1 MKISD
6 PVIRVEHFTKRYGNF
21 EAVRDISFEV
31 GAGEIFGF
39 CGPNGAGKSTTIN
52 TLCTILPDSEGE
64 ITICG
69 HDLRTQPDSVRK
81 DIGVVFQDMALDP
94 KLTVLETLRLHCDFY
109 GVPVNETEGRIDE
122 VLELLDLGE
131 KKNYPVG
138 GLSGGMKRRVEIARG
153 ILHSPKILFLDEPT
167 TGLDPGSRENVWAY
181 IRKLQKKTGMTIFL
195 TTHYMEEA
203 EVCDRLAIMQS
214 GRITALDTPA
224 KLKQRYT
231 RSILDLDCRDPKKV
245 CAGLSRKSVK
255 NVLRNGRLLVQVC
268 DISEAIEL
276 LEDFR
281 DELIDFEFHHGT
293 LNDVFLE
300 VTGDGSA
307 HSSEYE
313 RKEKPCA

>member
-1 MKISD
+1 MKNHD
-6 PVIRVEHFTKRYGNF
+6 PIIRVEHFTKRYGNF
-21 EAVRDISFEV
+21 EAVRDISFDV
-31 GAGEIFGF
+31 KAGEIFGF

-52 TLCTILPDSEGE
+52 TLCTILPDSEGQ

-69 HDLRTQPDSVRK
+69 HDLRTQPDRVRK
-81 DIGVVFQDMALDP
+81 DIGVVFQDMTLDP
-94 KLTVLETLRLHCDFY
+94 KLTVFETLRLHCDFY
-109 GVPVNETEGRIDE
+109 GVPVAGTGERIDH
-122 VLELLDLGE
+122 VLGLLDLGE
-131 KKNYPVG
+131 KKNCPVG

-167 TGLDPGSRENVWAY
+167 TGLDPGSRESVWSY

-231 RSILDLDCRDPKKV
+231 RSTLDLECRDPKKV
-245 CAGLSRKSVK
+245 CSNLTGRGVK
-255 NVLRNGRLLVQVC
+255 HVLRDGRLTAQVS
-268 DISEAIEL
+268 DVTEAIEL

-281 DELIDFEFHHGT
+281 EELVDFEFHHGT

-300 VTGDGSA
+300 VTGNDSA
-307 HSSEYE
+307 
-313 RKEKPCA
+313 RKLKNETEEKTCA